1 MEPWRHMLMTFFY
14 GLCEHPPLV
23 RRGDGG
29 GGRGL
34 AHAVRAGADPL
45 PPGIAS
51 TAQALSPELED
62 AIAALRNDSMEVLE
76 RLDFLERALAQRDLP
91 PGAPKPALPPAPRS
105 MDTPSGRVRT
115 PV

>member
-1 MEPWRHMLMTFFY
+1 MGTWHQWWLQFFFQLSSVLPYFAAGTAAVIAVSFTPLGRALTRHLRDS
-14 GLCEHPPLV
+14 
-23 RRGDGG
+23 RRG
-29 GGRGL
+29 
-34 AHAVRAGADPL
+34 AG
-45 PPGIAS
+45 
-51 TAQALSPELED
+51 LSPELED
-62 AIAALRNDSMEVLE
+62 AIAALRNDSLEILE